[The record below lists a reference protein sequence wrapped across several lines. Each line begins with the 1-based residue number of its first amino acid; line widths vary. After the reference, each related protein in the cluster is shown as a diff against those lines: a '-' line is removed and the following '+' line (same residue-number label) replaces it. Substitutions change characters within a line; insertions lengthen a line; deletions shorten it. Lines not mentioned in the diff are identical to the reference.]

1 MHEVGTYSFHIHG
14 VNNFKI
20 GKECTSELL
29 IGHIGGRNTC
39 DFLLLHFFGCFR
51 YFFTNWFVSLL
62 LNFISLYESVL
73 ESQSWNESV

>member
-1 MHEVGTYSFHIHG
+1 MDG

-20 GKECTSELL
+20 SKKCSSELL
-29 IGHIGGRNTC
+29 IGRLGGRNAS
-39 DFLLLHFFGCFR
+39 DFLLLHFFACFC

-73 ESQSWNESV
+73 KSQFSNESV